1 MTTYILEVTTETKKS
16 YFRCSSKYGAQQ
28 LRERITK
35 YEAVLETRILIP
47 LPDGYLY
54 PIHEEKT

>member
-1 MTTYILEVTTETKKS
+1 MTTYILEVTTATKKS

-28 LRERITK
+28 LRERIIK
-35 YEAVLETRILIP
+35 YEAVLGTRILIP

>member
-1 MTTYILEVTTETKKS
+1 MTTYILEVTTAKKKS
-16 YFRCSSKYGAQQ
+16 YFRCSSKGGAQD
-28 LRERITK
+28 LRERIKK
-35 YEAVLETRILIP
+35 YEDVLGTRILIP